1 MIPRN
6 NEELVN
12 YLISMGYLRNPRVIN
27 AFLKVDRKLF
37 VPDEYKEFAYIDK
50 PLPIGFGQT
59 ISAPSVITLAL
70 EALDIKPTDKVLE
83 IGTGSGYSTA
93 LLAELANKVISIERI
108 QELAEKA
115 KERLNKLGYRNVE
128 IIVGDGSK
136 GYPKE
141 SPYDKIVVWA
151 AAKEIPKSLIEQLK
165 VGGKLIIP
173 LEGEFGQ
180 DFVLCESCLK
190 SYQNLEPLLIQFHHL
205 LNYLKYLII
214 KF

>member
-12 YLISMGYLRNPRVIN
+12 YLISMGYLRDPRVIN

-37 VPDEYKEFAYIDK
+37 VPDEYKEFAYIHE

-59 ISAPSVITLAL
+59 ISAPSVIALAL

-108 QELAEKA
+108 PELAEKA
-115 KERLNKLGYRNVE
+115 KEKLNKLGYRNVE

-136 GYPKE
+136 GYEKE

-173 LEGEFGQ
+173 LESGFGQ
-180 DFVLCESCLK
+180 DFVLCEKLSPSKLSCK
-190 SYQNLEPLLIQFHHL
+190 VIEKVRFVPLITDS
-205 LNYLKYLII
+205 
-214 KF
+214 